1 MLNNAERALLR
12 KEGHKID
19 KPYLLGKGE
28 VDADFMAMIDAALSA
43 KELIKVKLL
52 TASSL
57 DIKEVAASLCRNLHC
72 ETVFI
77 IGHTALL
84 YRQSKK
90 RIYLK

>member
-1 MLNNAERALLR
+1 MLRNEDKALLR
-12 KEGHKID
+12 KAGHSID

-28 VDADFMAMIDAALSA
+28 VDATFMAQLDAAFNA

-52 TASSL
+52 NNSGL
-57 DIKEVAASLCRNLHC
+57 DIHDVAAQICLNLHC